1 MQARRTLVL
10 SQNGAK
16 KFIGHYGE
24 QLVCVHYRYDNQRR
38 KRFTTVEIIIEKSFW
53 QPPAKAIQDGEI
65 VGLHVGVRE
74 IDSQRQV
81 KMAGGKLNLW
91 RRV

>member
-24 QLVCVHYRYDNQRR
+24 QLVCVRYRYDNQRR
-38 KRFTTVEIIIEKSFW
+38 KRFIIHVMTQDGSWFAVEIVTEVV
-53 QPPAKAIQDGEI
+53 A
-65 VGLHVGVRE
+65 R
-74 IDSQRQV
+74 
-81 KMAGGKLNLW
+81 
-91 RRV
+91 